1 MELKMK
7 IMFDSNVWQK
17 VISPENYKEESDCF
31 EIINNSIVDKKITP
45 YLSETIFT
53 LESIRG
59 KERREFF
66 GDVEPKITIE
76 KRACNGIVN
85 VAITMSSNPD
95 NFVNFNDNSILK
107 SYFEK
112 AIKLDFKIVGFPRLG
127 KIKNTDLENHI
138 IKVDGKITSYMCEI
152 ETEIFNRN
160 SGYYF
165 VENLVRNCDGN
176 NISKKIKQLPKSDCS
191 KVKKAVAEWADGD
204 SVACCIALDCDYFC
218 TRDLAKG
225 AGGKSVLSK
234 ENLKWLNK
242 KYGFK
247 TISPEELSEI
257 CKTN

>member
-17 VISPENYKEESDCF
+17 VISPEKYMEEPGCF
-31 EIINNSIVDKKITP
+31 EIINRSIVDKKITP

-66 GDVEPKITIE
+66 GDVEPKITIKE
-76 KRACNGIVN
+76 SVCNGVVN
-85 VAITMSSNPD
+85 GEITISSNPD

-107 SYFEK
+107 EYFEK
-112 AIKLDFKIVGFPRLG
+112 AIKLDFRIVGFPRIG
-127 KIKNTDLENHI
+127 KIKNIELEGCI
-138 IKVDGKITSYMCEI
+138 TKINKKTIDCIYEI
-152 ETEIFNRN
+152 ETQISNKGAGF
-160 SGYYF
+160 YF
-165 VENLVRNCDGN
+165 IENLVKNCTGS
-176 NISKKIKQLPKSDCS
+176 NISKKIKQLPKSDRS

-204 SVACCIALDCDYFC
+204 SVACCIALNCDYFC

-225 AGGKSVLSK
+225 AGGKSVLSE
-234 ENLKWLNK
+234 ENLKWLSE

-247 TISPEELSEI
+247 TISPEELGEI
-257 CKTN
+257 CKVN